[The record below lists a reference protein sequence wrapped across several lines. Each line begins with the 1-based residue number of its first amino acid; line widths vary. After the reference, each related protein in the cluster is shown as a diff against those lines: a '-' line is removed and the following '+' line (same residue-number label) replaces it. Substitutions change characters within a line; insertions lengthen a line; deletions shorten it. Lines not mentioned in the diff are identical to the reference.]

1 MHKTAKRWYFVSKI
15 YRTRPNFTK
24 QLQISHKRW
33 KNKQFSRNFLL
44 SCHFSTPDKILASFV
59 CFCQIQSTQ
68 KIFHQLYQ
76 YFGGNLSYL
85 FVYFLCFQTQCLCLL
100 WIFWKI
106 LQTFTVIRFVG
117 AWAFIVRKNRAVV
130 VSLESFFQKIL
141 NKHKD

>member
-1 MHKTAKRWYFVSKI
+1 MQRCTNSWKCMCSVTNI
-15 YRTRPNFTK
+15 YRARPNFTR

-44 SCHFSTPDKILASFV
+44 SCHFSTPVSIT
-59 CFCQIQSTQ
+59 FCQFQSTQ
-68 KIFHQLYQ
+68 KIFHRLYQ

-106 LQTFTVIRFVG
+106 IQTFTVIRFVG